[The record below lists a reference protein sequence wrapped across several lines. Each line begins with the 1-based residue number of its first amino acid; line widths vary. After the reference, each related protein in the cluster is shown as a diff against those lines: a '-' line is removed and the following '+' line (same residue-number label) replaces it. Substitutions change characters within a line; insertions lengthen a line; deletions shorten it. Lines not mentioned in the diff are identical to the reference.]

1 MKLARVSSNKGILS
15 RNAKT
20 QTQGKNMVRDRISFA
35 SRLKELRMIAHISQI
50 ELAEQLHVSRAA
62 VANWETGRTRPDIAN
77 IPALCSLLDISI
89 EEFFSDSSDPDSNA
103 ELRLLSSYRKLPS
116 AHRAIVLS
124 MTEQLLAA
132 ERSTRIDPQ
141 NVQEMQIELVQLPMA
156 DDAVAAGFN
165 LDDFSAHCKQVYLH
179 SSPITRRA
187 DLIFHVNGD
196 SMEPAFPKRDDA
208 PRYGEVGIFQV
219 DNALFIKEYR
229 KDGLASLNP
238 KWPLM
243 QKDHYGSIQFVG
255 QVVGLLDEH
264 AFATREEIITF
275 TQKN

>member
-1 MKLARVSSNKGILS
+1 M
-15 RNAKT
+15 
-20 QTQGKNMVRDRISFA
+20 
-35 SRLKELRMIAHISQI
+35 
-50 ELAEQLHVSRAA
+50 
-62 VANWETGRTRPDIAN
+62 
-77 IPALCSLLDISI
+77 
-89 EEFFSDSSDPDSNA
+89 
-103 ELRLLSSYRKLPS
+103 
-116 AHRAIVLS
+116 
-124 MTEQLLAA
+124 

-196 SMEPAFPKRDDA
+196 SMEPAFPNQSYVLVKRDDA

-255 QVVGLLDEH
+255 RVVGLLDEH

>member
-1 MKLARVSSNKGILS
+1 MKLARIFSNKGSLS

-132 ERSTRIDPQ
+132 LS
-141 NVQEMQIELVQLPMA
+141 
-156 DDAVAAGFN
+156 
-165 LDDFSAHCKQVYLH
+165 C
-179 SSPITRRA
+179 
-187 DLIFHVNGD
+187 
-196 SMEPAFPKRDDA
+196 
-208 PRYGEVGIFQV
+208 
-219 DNALFIKEYR
+219 
-229 KDGLASLNP
+229 
-238 KWPLM
+238 
-243 QKDHYGSIQFVG
+243 
-255 QVVGLLDEH
+255 
-264 AFATREEIITF
+264 
-275 TQKN
+275 

>member
-1 MKLARVSSNKGILS
+1 
-15 RNAKT
+15 
-20 QTQGKNMVRDRISFA
+20 
-35 SRLKELRMIAHISQI
+35 
-50 ELAEQLHVSRAA
+50 
-62 VANWETGRTRPDIAN
+62 
-77 IPALCSLLDISI
+77 
-89 EEFFSDSSDPDSNA
+89 
-103 ELRLLSSYRKLPS
+103 
-116 AHRAIVLS
+116 

-132 ERSTRIDPQ
+132 ERSMRIDPQ
-141 NVQEMQIELVQLPMA
+141 NVQETQIELVQLPMA

-196 SMEPAFPKRDDA
+196 SMEPAFPNQSYVLVKRDDA

-243 QKDHYGSIQFVG
+243 QKGPLWKHPICGASCR
-255 QVVGLLDEH
+255 L
-264 AFATREEIITF
+264 AR
-275 TQKN
+275 

>member
-1 MKLARVSSNKGILS
+1 MSEEGYTLS
-15 RNAKT
+15 
-20 QTQGKNMVRDRISFA
+20 
-35 SRLKELRMIAHISQI
+35 LRMMVFAGIMHSCHA
-50 ELAEQLHVSRAA
+50 
-62 VANWETGRTRPDIAN
+62 
-77 IPALCSLLDISI
+77 
-89 EEFFSDSSDPDSNA
+89 SSSVDSNA

-196 SMEPAFPKRDDA
+196 SMEPAFPNQSYVLVKRDDT

-255 QVVGLLDEH
+255 RVVGLLDEH

>member
-1 MKLARVSSNKGILS
+1 
-15 RNAKT
+15 
-20 QTQGKNMVRDRISFA
+20 MVRDRISFA

-132 ERSTRIDPQ
+132 ECSTRIDPQ

-165 LDDFSAHCKQVYLH
+165 LDDFNAHCKQVYLH

-196 SMEPAFPKRDDA
+196 SMEPAFPNQSYVLVKRDDA

-255 QVVGLLDEH
+255 RVVGLLDEH
-264 AFATREEIITF
+264 AFATHEEIITF

>member
-1 MKLARVSSNKGILS
+1 MKLARVSSNKGSLS

-103 ELRLLSSYRKLPS
+103 ELRLLSSYRKLASP
-116 AHRAIVLS
+116 HRAIVLS

-132 ERSTRIDPQ
+132 ERSMRIDPQ
-141 NVQEMQIELVQLPMA
+141 NVPVCRK
-156 DDAVAAGFN
+156 
-165 LDDFSAHCKQVYLH
+165 CKLSWYSCLWQTMPWQQDSISMISVH
-179 SSPITRRA
+179 TASKCTSTRRQLRA
-187 DLIFHVNGD
+187 EL
-196 SMEPAFPKRDDA
+196 
-208 PRYGEVGIFQV
+208 
-219 DNALFIKEYR
+219 
-229 KDGLASLNP
+229 
-238 KWPLM
+238 
-243 QKDHYGSIQFVG
+243 
-255 QVVGLLDEH
+255 
-264 AFATREEIITF
+264 T
-275 TQKN
+275 

>member
-1 MKLARVSSNKGILS
+1 MKLARVSSNKGSLS

-116 AHRAIVLS
+116 AHRAIV
-124 MTEQLLAA
+124 
-132 ERSTRIDPQ
+132 ERKS
-141 NVQEMQIELVQLPMA
+141 
-156 DDAVAAGFN
+156 
-165 LDDFSAHCKQVYLH
+165 
-179 SSPITRRA
+179 
-187 DLIFHVNGD
+187 
-196 SMEPAFPKRDDA
+196 
-208 PRYGEVGIFQV
+208 
-219 DNALFIKEYR
+219 
-229 KDGLASLNP
+229 
-238 KWPLM
+238 
-243 QKDHYGSIQFVG
+243 
-255 QVVGLLDEH
+255 VV
-264 AFATREEIITF
+264 
-275 TQKN
+275 

>member
-1 MKLARVSSNKGILS
+1 MKLARIFSNKGSLS

-132 ERSTRIDPQ
+132 ECSTRIDPQ

-196 SMEPAFPKRDDA
+196 SMEPAFPCA
-208 PRYGEVGIFQV
+208 C
-219 DNALFIKEYR
+219 
-229 KDGLASLNP
+229 
-238 KWPLM
+238 
-243 QKDHYGSIQFVG
+243 
-255 QVVGLLDEH
+255 
-264 AFATREEIITF
+264 
-275 TQKN
+275 